1 MSTSLKGTVSRYIDK
16 NRTGA
21 CGLGRNRR
29 LLRHTELVFLSTVCA
44 RRVVL
49 VLSTNMDATIV
60 VNWAGEVESIPP
72 STLCC
77 LLISDARLVQYPSF
91 PTVEA
96 LSSPVFNMTT
106 PESSAPRLKQ
116 KVRLGFIAKELALFE
131 LFLRNN
137 SHNSRDRQVFWLF
150 LVCLSMEEA
159 LFRITITSANF
170 LQNWFGLRFCLPI
183 QI

>member
-1 MSTSLKGTVSRYIDK
+1 M
-16 NRTGA
+16 
-21 CGLGRNRR
+21 
-29 LLRHTELVFLSTVCA
+29 
-44 RRVVL
+44 
-49 VLSTNMDATIV
+49 
-60 VNWAGEVESIPP
+60 ESVPP
-72 STLCC
+72 STLRC

-96 LSSPVFNMTT
+96 LSSPVLNMTN

-116 KVRLGFIAKELALFE
+116 KKVRLGFIAKELALFE

-137 SHNSRDRQVFWLF
+137 SRNSRDRQVFWLF

-170 LQNWFGLRFCLPI
+170 LQNWFGLRFCLAI

>member
-1 MSTSLKGTVSRYIDK
+1 M
-16 NRTGA
+16 
-21 CGLGRNRR
+21 
-29 LLRHTELVFLSTVCA
+29 
-44 RRVVL
+44 
-49 VLSTNMDATIV
+49 
-60 VNWAGEVESIPP
+60 ESVPP
-72 STLCC
+72 STLRC

-96 LSSPVFNMTT
+96 LSSPVFNMVI

-116 KVRLGFIAKELALFE
+116 KVRLGFIVKELALFE

-137 SHNSRDRQVFWLF
+137 SRNSRDRQVFWLF

-170 LQNWFGLRFCLPI
+170 FGLIFCLAI